1 MRVQLQNIKVDTTK
15 MKIYHANIKFH
26 IVKMY
31 PPVFRPIILR
41 MALHTVLNCFGLSCN
56 SNKQHM
62 YITIANK
69 SCYNNSQTK
78 FNQYS
83 HEFCLS

>member
-1 MRVQLQNIKVDTTK
+1 MLNIKTQQVNTLIYNINMRVQLQNIKVDTTK

-41 MALHTVLNCFGLSCN
+41 MALHNY
-56 SNKQHM
+56 M
-62 YITIANK
+62 
-69 SCYNNSQTK
+69 
-78 FNQYS
+78 
-83 HEFCLS
+83 